1 MATMP
6 AGQQRDWREVSS
18 YEGLCDDAAPHI
30 PEEESNVAQAIRSG
44 PGRGTMFLADI
55 SGYTAF
61 LRAVAEAHAADMAA
75 GTFVPKAYP
84 LLGSLLDGIIERVA
98 PPFAISKLEGDAVFG
113 FAPEDELQLRGQAL
127 LDCLASCYEAYRGR
141 LGAARDLMT
150 CTCEACSSINGLDL
164 KFVLH
169 HGEYVLQ
176 SIAGHQ
182 ELLGPDVTVAHL
194 LMKNHASEHIG
205 RSAYALFTES
215 AAGHLEVPL
224 AHAVQIDERYEHYAT
239 TRAYV
244 LTLPFK

>member
-1 MATMP
+1 
-6 AGQQRDWREVSS
+6 
-18 YEGLCDDAAPHI
+18 
-30 PEEESNVAQAIRSG
+30 VAQPVRSG
-44 PGRGTMFLADI
+44 PGRGTLLLADI

-61 LRAVAEAHAADMAA
+61 LRAVADAHAADMAA

-113 FAPEDELQLRGQAL
+113 FAPEDELRLRGQSI
-127 LDCLASCYEAYRGR
+127 LDCLAACYEAYRAR
-141 LGAARDLMT
+141 LDTAQDLMT
-150 CTCEACSSINGLDL
+150 CNCDACASISGLDL

-176 SIAGHQ
+176 SIASNQ

-194 LMKNHASEHIG
+194 LIKNHVFDHIG
-205 RSAYALFTES
+205 RSAYVLFTES
-215 AAGHLEVPL
+215 AAAHLEVPL
-224 AHAVQIDERYEHYAT
+224 AEALSIEERYEHYAA